1 MLREHVCRGAAADG
15 DHVAGRHIFDG
26 FLCDGVFEADVHLRL
41 YREQRLAQQRAGGD
55 GAAVHAFQQT
65 LVGQIGDI
73 ATDSHGGNTQF
84 FGQCGD
90 THRTAGTQP
99 AQNQM
104 LTL

>member
-1 MLREHVCRGAAADG
+1 MLREYVCGGAAADG
-15 DHVAGRHIFDG
+15 DHVAGCHIFDG
-26 FLCDGVFEADVHLRL
+26 FLCDGVLQSDVHLRL
-41 YREQRLAQQRAGGD
+41 YGEQRLTQQRAGGD
-55 GAAVHAFQQT
+55 GAAVHTLQQT

-73 ATDSHGGNTQF
+73 ASDGHGGNAQF
-84 FGQCGD
+84 LGQCGD